1 MRSST
6 STLME
11 FKQRSE
17 RVAAAAESGPVYI
30 TDQGRPSYVLLSFA
44 HYQELISPKP
54 SIVELLAGPGTED
67 IEFEAPRSY
76 DTARPVDLA

>member
-6 STLME
+6 LTME
-11 FKQRSE
+11 ELEQSSG

-30 TDQGRPSYVLLSFA
+30 TEHGRPSYVLLSFV
-44 HYQELISPKP
+44 HYQTLISPQP

-67 IEFEAPRSY
+67 IEFEAPRPR